1 VSSLLFLVAPPL
13 VSKKADPSPLS
24 SPHTPSPRAVLYR
37 LEDYAYGRKRSAKAY
52 YDMVGIHPV
61 DKVIR
66 KNDWCHKGEWPPE
79 AVPYRKSGI
88 RSARDM

>member
-1 VSSLLFLVAPPL
+1 MLT
-13 VSKKADPSPLS
+13 PLS
-24 SPHTPSPRAVLYR
+24 TPPHATTHTRAVLYR

-79 AVPYRKSGI
+79 AVPSSG
-88 RSARDM
+88 SCPGSL